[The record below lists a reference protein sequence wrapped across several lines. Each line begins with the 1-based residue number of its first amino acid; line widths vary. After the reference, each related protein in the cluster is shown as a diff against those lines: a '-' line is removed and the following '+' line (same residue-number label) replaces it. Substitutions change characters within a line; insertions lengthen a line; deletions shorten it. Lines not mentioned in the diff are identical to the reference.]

1 MRFLIDA
8 PLSPQ
13 TAAWLAA
20 QGHEAIHVET
30 LGLLR
35 AADEEILR
43 RAAADQRL
51 VITMDLDFPEIA
63 AARHLASPGII
74 LLRLSYATPARVHE
88 RLAALLH
95 AVTPETLAHTVTVLE
110 DLRFRSRKLPI
121 T

>member
-1 MRFLIDA
+1 VRFLIDA

-63 AARHLASPGII
+63 AARHLARAGAVAHGALGQGGHSHASMP
-74 LLRLSYATPARVHE
+74 LLASST
-88 RLAALLH
+88 
-95 AVTPETLAHTVTVLE
+95 
-110 DLRFRSRKLPI
+110 
-121 T
+121 